1 MCWSND
7 EMGLFCLTS
16 AFTLTFARR
25 VKGTGLR
32 WGIFTFSFAFPFA
45 LTSSF
50 SFSFALGRGTDGMR
64 EVGVII
70 KERGRRRAGGGV
82 RLREEDSAGRRG
94 RTLRAGAG
102 IGPEVPGA
110 SEAPAGG
117 GKLPEDGGGG
127 RW

>member
-1 MCWSND
+1 MRGEGKSVGQMMRWGYFVLPVPFSLPSRG
-7 EMGLFCLTS
+7 ESGGLASDGVSFLFFCL
-16 AFTLTFARR
+16 F
-25 VKGTGLR
+25 
-32 WGIFTFSFAFPFA
+32 FA

-50 SFSFALGRGTDGMR
+50 SFSFALGNQRARAQKGRG
-64 EVGVII
+64 EV
-70 KERGRRRAGGGV
+70 RGW
-82 RLREEDSAGRRG
+82 
-94 RTLRAGAG
+94 TLRAGAG